1 MGASSVDLN
10 RPWMVA
16 AWPGMGGV
24 AIGACYYL
32 MAKLKMTQI
41 AEFPSRELFDIDHID
56 VEGGLIQP
64 VRLPR
69 NRFFSWADPNGAHD
83 LVVFLG
89 EAQPPAGKRPF
100 CQKVIDHAVSL
111 GVEKVFTFA
120 AMATE
125 MHPGHE
131 ARVFGAAIDRETLLD
146 LERLEVHVLTEG
158 RISGLNGVLL
168 GVAGDEGLP
177 GGCLLGEMPHL
188 FSRIPFPKASLAVL
202 DAFAAMAR
210 IDLDLSELAAQARR
224 TERELGQLLARI
236 EEAITDR
243 QGRASPPEDEEA
255 WKSEAGEKPEP
266 RREAGLSDEDH
277 HRIESLFKR
286 AANDRSKAYELK
298 AELDRLDVFHR
309 YEDRFLELFR

>member
-1 MGASSVDLN
+1 MGELSVKLT

-41 AEFPSRELFDIDHID
+41 AEFTSRELFEIDHID
-56 VEGGLIQP
+56 VEGGLIRAA
-64 VRLPR
+64 RLPR
-69 NRFFSWADPNGAHD
+69 NRFFSWTNPNGAND

-89 EAQPPAGKRPF
+89 EAQPPSGKRLF
-100 CQKVIDHAVSL
+100 CQKVIDHAISL

-125 MHPGHE
+125 MHPGHD
-131 ARVFGAAIDRETLLD
+131 ARVFGAAIDRDTLLE
-146 LERLEVHVLTEG
+146 LERLELNLLAEG

-188 FSRIPFPKASLAVL
+188 FSQIPFPKASHAVL

-224 TERELGQLLARI
+224 TDRELGRLLAQI
-236 EEAITDR
+236 EQAVESR
-243 QGRASPPEDEEA
+243 QGDAPASEDEEA
-255 WKSEAGEKPEP
+255 WKPEAGEEPEP
-266 RREAGLSDEDH
+266 RRETGLSDEDH
-277 HRIESLFKR
+277 HRIESLFKL

-298 AELDRLDVFHR
+298 AELDRLNVFR
-309 YEDRFLELFR
+309 LYEDRFLELFR